1 MKAILS
7 RVAANTGTAL
17 WNSTTRV
24 TDSGGG
30 ATDVI
35 VVRYWPP
42 GMPPSPARDVGLALE
57 GGARARGPAPTPLR
71 PP

>member
-17 WNSTTRV
+17 WNGTTRV

-35 VVRYWPP
+35 VVRYWPRGCP
-42 GMPPSPARDVGLALE
+42 HPPPVTWA
-57 GGARARGPAPTPLR
+57 
-71 PP
+71 